1 MFSVVILFRHWF
13 PLLEK
18 AEIQAL
24 ILPHNLPAVL
34 IIFTGRGRAGNPPF
48 PTVRDGAGNPPLPAG
63 RVPRGA
69 GRPSLRRTHS
79 NVAWTTHPHARVNH
93 PPLKLEPP
101 TKGRLQVLYL
111 LLEGR
116 DLPLQSN
123 DCLPLLLAG
132 SCAQSLWLG
141 NELCGEQV

>member
-1 MFSVVILFRHWF
+1 MH
-13 PLLEK
+13 
-18 AEIQAL
+18 
-24 ILPHNLPAVL
+24 VL
-34 IIFTGRGRAGNPPF
+34 DGGDEDARGRRLVLTSG
-48 PTVRDGAGNPPLPAG
+48 LPSCC
-63 RVPRGA
+63 RG
-69 GRPSLRRTHS
+69 GRRTHS
-79 NVAWTTHPHARVNH
+79 NVTWTTHPHARVNH

>member
-1 MFSVVILFRHWF
+1 MDGEAIF
-13 PLLEK
+13 
-18 AEIQAL
+18 
-24 ILPHNLPAVL
+24 
-34 IIFTGRGRAGNPPF
+34 FTGRG
-48 PTVRDGAGNPPLPAG
+48 GAGRELAKNLRGGAGQGTPPSPQCGTPRPAG

-69 GRPSLRRTHS
+69 GCPSLRRTHS